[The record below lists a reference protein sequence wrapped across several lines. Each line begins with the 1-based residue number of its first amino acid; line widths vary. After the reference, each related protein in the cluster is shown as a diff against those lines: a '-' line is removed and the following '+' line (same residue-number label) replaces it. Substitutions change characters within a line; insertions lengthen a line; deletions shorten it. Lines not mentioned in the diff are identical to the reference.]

1 MAVSQGLSG
10 GQVLPVEALRARV
23 TAMVDALC
31 RCERQREIGAAL
43 PVLVRDLHT
52 TITAGRDVAELLPL
66 AAWLHTQV
74 TVPWLRLAG
83 ASLDLCGQA
92 VMLARQAAGEHG
104 AAAPKGLVAAAGA
117 RLALVKGAFDIARA
131 GLDAVSMPTNT
142 SETMQLE
149 GHLALRRSLVAA
161 VDKRASDA
169 EAALDYA
176 AELAE
181 RTGEGNAYGLGF
193 GPAMSACSGWTGW

>member
-31 RCERQREIGAAL
+31 RCERQREVGAAL
-43 PVLVRDLHT
+43 PDLIRDLHT
-52 TITAGRDVAELLPL
+52 TITAGRDVAELLLL

-92 VMLARQAAGEHG
+92 VILARQAVGEHG
-104 AAAPKGLVAAAGA
+104 TAAPRAWLLPLA
-117 RLALVKGAFDIARA
+117 RGWRWSK
-131 GLDAVSMPTNT
+131 
-142 SETMQLE
+142 E
-149 GHLALRRSLVAA
+149 RSIS
-161 VDKRASDA
+161 R
-169 EAALDYA
+169 
-176 AELAE
+176 
-181 RTGEGNAYGLGF
+181 
-193 GPAMSACSGWTGW
+193 GPGWTR